1 MQFEKGMKFGQYE
14 ILGSLGAGGMG
25 EVWRARDTSLNRELA
40 IKILPAT
47 FAQDTDRLRRFEQ
60 EAKAASALN
69 HPNIITIYEIG
80 EVNEVH
86 YIATEL
92 IDGETVRRRMRH
104 GKLSVYEAIEIAIQ
118 MASAL
123 ATAHEAG
130 IVHRDIKPDNV
141 MVRRDSLVKVLDF
154 GLAKPMKM
162 RSAGE
167 EAENEERETLLQNPK
182 IAPDSASRIPNSPSL
197 TDPGMVLGTPQYMS
211 PEQARGLDVDAR
223 SDIFSFGIVLYEMLS
238 GKLPFN
244 GPTITDILVSIL
256 NADPAPLAQYTSELS
271 PQIEQIV
278 AKCLIKDRER
288 RYQSARELLTN
299 LKTPG
304 TQIITQSLP
313 QIAPHSIAVLPFV
326 NMSADA
332 ENEYFCDGLAEE
344 LLNGLSKIETL
355 RVAARTS
362 AFSFKGKE
370 TDIRD
375 IGQRLGVSSILEGSV
390 RKAGNRLRITAQ
402 LVNVADGYH
411 LWSERYDREL
421 KDIFDIQDEITL
433 AIVAALKVKL
443 IGDTKAAVL
452 KRYTDNT
459 EVYQLYLKGRYHYS
473 KSTREGFRNA
483 ISFFEQAIEKD
494 PDYAPA
500 HAGLVNVYIFLWIS
514 GYVSPNYSVP
524 KALEESAKALAIDD
538 TLPESHLALGLLK
551 AMYEWDRIG
560 AEQEIKR
567 AIDLNPNFADSHLQ
581 YGGLLAAM
589 GRIEEAQREVKLAI
603 ELDPLSLLNNLYIGF
618 IYYWMGLYDQ
628 IIEQGHRLIEL
639 EQRFFGG
646 YWLIGIEAWARGR
659 YEQAIGEY
667 EKAVS
672 LGGDQLVLSQ
682 LGCLY
687 GISGNRA
694 KARQVLEQFEAQA
707 TERYRGK
714 MEFALV
720 YAGLGDLDR
729 AFELLNEAFEMR
741 EFTLRHLESISLLI
755 PGLNSDPRLS
765 ILLRRINL
773 N

>member
-1 MQFEKGMKFGQYE
+1 M
-14 ILGSLGAGGMG
+14 
-25 EVWRARDTSLNRELA
+25 
-40 IKILPAT
+40 
-47 FAQDTDRLRRFEQ
+47 
-60 EAKAASALN
+60 
-69 HPNIITIYEIG
+69 
-80 EVNEVH
+80 
-86 YIATEL
+86 
-92 IDGETVRRRMRH
+92 
-104 GKLSVYEAIEIAIQ
+104 
-118 MASAL
+118 
-123 ATAHEAG
+123 
-130 IVHRDIKPDNV
+130 HRDIKPDNV

-162 RSAGE
+162 RSAVE
-167 EAENEERETLLQNPK
+167 KVENEEKETLLHSPK
-182 IAPDSASRIPNSPSL
+182 ITPDSASRIPNSPFL
-197 TDPGMVLGTPQYMS
+197 TDPGMVMGTPQYMS

-244 GPTITDILVSIL
+244 GPTISDILVSLL
-256 NADPAPLAQYTSELS
+256 NADPAPLSRFTSELS

-278 AKCLIKDRER
+278 AKCLIKDRKLR
-288 RYQSARELLTN
+288 CQSARELLTD
-299 LKTPG
+299 LKTPE
-304 TQIITQSLP
+304 TQIITRSLP
-313 QIAPHSIAVLPFV
+313 QKAPLSIAVLPFV

-344 LLNGLSKIETL
+344 LLNGLSKIEAL

-375 IGQRLGVSSILEGSV
+375 IGQRLGVSSVLEGSV

-443 IGDTKAAVL
+443 IGDAKAAVL

-473 KSTREGFRNA
+473 KSTGEGFRNA

-628 IIEQGHRLIEL
+628 IIEQGNRLIEL
-639 EQRFFGG
+639 EPSFFGG

-667 EKAVS
+667 EKAIS

-687 GISGNRA
+687 GISGDST
-694 KARQVLEQFEAQA
+694 KAQQVLEQFESQA
-707 TERYRGK
+707 TQKYRGK

-729 AFELLNEAFEMR
+729 AFELLNEAYEMR

-755 PGLNSDPRLS
+755 PGLNSDPRLAG
-765 ILLRRINL
+765 LLRRINL
-773 N
+773 T